1 MLDRLQ
7 GPTDQRAAHGADLT
21 ALRIARW
28 LLLLLLLA
36 SYPLAGMLPLA
47 AGREN
52 GWMEDV
58 QLAIL
63 LAGFFYAIWLIRAGS
78 NRRAPRDVPLARL
91 ATVATPIWLLCVAR
105 ETSWGA
111 TLFTPGVP
119 SAEGRYYTSSILW
132 YHSAIA
138 PFVIVVAASMVFA
151 FVRWRLDRPL
161 MALIRARRF
170 PWFELG
176 LAVFGALLSALAEGK
191 LHIVLPGSERMLM
204 VMEEGTELL
213 CYSALFLMQ
222 FSLFSSLA
230 GMNRSLSPQ
239 RA

>member
-1 MLDRLQ
+1 M
-7 GPTDQRAAHGADLT
+7 
-21 ALRIARW
+21 
-28 LLLLLLLA
+28 LA
-36 SYPLAGMLPLA
+36 SYPLAGLLPLS

-52 GWMEDV
+52 GWMEDA

-63 LAGFFYAIWLIRAGS
+63 VAGFAYAVWLIIAGRTTRAL
-78 NRRAPRDVPLARL
+78 RDIPLTRL
-91 ATVATPIWLLCVAR
+91 AIVALPIWLLCVAR

-132 YHSAIA
+132 YHNAIA
-138 PFVIVVAASMVFA
+138 PFAIVVAACMVFA

-161 MALIRARRF
+161 MTLIRAHRF
-170 PWFELG
+170 PWVELA
-176 LAVFGALLSALAEGK
+176 LAVLGAFLSALAEGK
-191 LHIVLPGSERMLM
+191 LHIVLPGSEQMLM

-222 FSLFSSLA
+222 LSFFSGLA
-230 GMNRSLSPQ
+230 RTNRTLSPQ